1 MMRKLIQEERGNI
14 LALTALAMVCLI
26 GFASLSIDVGIM
38 LAARNQLQAAAD
50 AAALSGAMGLLDT
63 QTECTARAI
72 ATASRNTCMSQP
84 VVINSDNVTFP
95 QPNQVMVQANR
106 SVNLNFAGIIGLQ
119 TASVSATA
127 VAVVGTLSS
136 AKGLKPWGIPDIY
149 EPGDRAT
156 IKAGELGAPST
167 NSSFF
172 YPVDFPPV
180 NRGTPEPGASNYEEN
195 IINGSDSEIGIG
207 DILQVEPGN
216 QVGPTHQGVSVL
228 IGKDPGAYWD
238 PSLGEYGGVA
248 NSNAGPD
255 GSSASPRVVVIPMY
269 DPDLPPDSG
278 RNTISVT
285 RLGVFFIDTFQ
296 GRDLKGYFMEGWAQ
310 GSLGGGNS
318 MLKGVKLVL

>member
-1 MMRKLIQEERGNI
+1 MRKLIYDERGNI

-50 AAALSGAMGLLDT
+50 AAALSGAMELFDS

-72 ATASRNTCMSQP
+72 ATAGRNICLNQP
-84 VVINSDNVTFP
+84 VVISSDNVTFP
-95 QPNQVMVQANR
+95 QVNQVMVQA
-106 SVNLNFAGIIGLQ
+106 SHTVNLNFAGIMGLQ
-119 TASVSATA
+119 TANVSAAA
-127 VAVVGTLSS
+127 VAVVGSISS
-136 AKGLKPWGIPDIY
+136 AKGLKPWGIPDLY
-149 EPGDRAT
+149 KPGERAT

-180 NRGTPEPGASNYEEN
+180 NQGTPETGADKYKEN
-195 IINGSDSEIGIG
+195 IIEGSDSEIGIN

-216 QVGPTHQGVSVL
+216 QVGPTHQGVTIL
-228 IGKDPGAYWD
+228 IGTDPDAYWD
-238 PSLGEYGGVA
+238 PAFGEYGGVV

-255 GSSASPRVVVIPMY
+255 GSSASARVVVIPMY
-269 DPDLPPDSG
+269 DPNEPPDSG
-278 RNTISVT
+278 RNTITIT
-285 RLGVFFIDTFQ
+285 RLGVFFIDSFQ
-296 GRDLKGYFMEGWAQ
+296 GRDLKGYFMEAWAQ

-318 MLKGVKLVL
+318 MLKGVKLVQ